1 MNPIRLSKA
10 AAGVIAWL
18 GLALMSAS
26 FIVMV
31 LNSQRFLPRA
41 IARSKRPEP
50 VSVVVLDPGH
60 GGQDSGAMAGN
71 FLEKDLTLDV
81 AQRIDRLL
89 GARGV
94 ATLMTR
100 IGDAYVSLADLSVHG
115 Q

>member
-60 GGQDSGAMAGN
+60 GGQDSGAIAGN

-89 GARGV
+89 VLPAEKLDAPALKKQLDEIGRG
-94 ATLMTR
+94 
-100 IGDAYVSLADLSVHG
+100 
-115 Q
+115 